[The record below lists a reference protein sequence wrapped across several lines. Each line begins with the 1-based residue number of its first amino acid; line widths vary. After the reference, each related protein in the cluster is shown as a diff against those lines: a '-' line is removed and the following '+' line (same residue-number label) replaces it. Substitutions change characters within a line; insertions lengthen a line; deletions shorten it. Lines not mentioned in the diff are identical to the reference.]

1 MDEARRLLARL
12 ERIDALAGDDRRSES
27 LLPELRA
34 LVAEAEAWARREDGA
49 GASAGSAI
57 EALRQAVARTPTVA
71 RTPPVDRTVP
81 AGEPAPD
88 GMAPSPLPA
97 A

>member
-12 ERIDALAGDDRRSES
+12 ERIDALAGDDRRPEA

-34 LVAEAEAWARREDGA
+34 LVVEAEAWARREGGA
-49 GASAGSAI
+49 DRSAGSAI
-57 EALRQAVARTPTVA
+57 DALRQAV
-71 RTPPVDRTVP
+71 DRSAP
-81 AGEPAPD
+81 AGEPPRD
-88 GMAPSPLPA
+88 GLASPPLPA